1 MSNYHPLDVR
11 HPANR
16 NRERN
21 SYLLDPPDASTYAL
35 RSLKKTSQAPSRRS
49 DDFDSDDFE
58 SAVDVPVNVPVV
70 DLTSAATRPEAA
82 PWGASTAPTP
92 DSTPAVASRR
102 GISVPKL
109 ILFGLVAYVILNKM
123 GLIDEIMRFLTR
135 TGYEMGLF

>member
-35 RSLKKTSQAPSRRS
+35 RSLRKTTQAPSRRS
-49 DDFDSDDFE
+49 DDFDSV
-58 SAVDVPVNVPVV
+58 VDVPVNVPVV
-70 DLTSAATRPEAA
+70 DLTSAATRPDAA
-82 PWGASTAPTP
+82 PWGASTAPAP